1 MTTRAVVKT
10 PTLGLLGT
18 RQAFGA
24 VCVRVARE
32 KTVHVVIVGCG
43 RVGSTLGRELVGAG
57 HTVAVIDRKSE
68 AFSRL
73 GEAFTGQKITG
84 IGFDRDVLIE
94 AGIEKAGA
102 LAAVTNGDNS
112 NILIARVAREEFGID
127 RVVARIYDP
136 KRAEI
141 YERLGIATVAT
152 VKWTSERILRRILPD
167 LPAVEWTDPSAKV
180 VLVER
185 ELPKNLVGSR
195 VLSLDSATARI
206 VAVRRLGAAM
216 IPVADTVIQEGDV
229 AYVAAEIKSLEA
241 FDASLASSN
250 GKGH

>member
-1 MTTRAVVKT
+1 M
-10 PTLGLLGT
+10 
-18 RQAFGA
+18 
-24 VCVRVARE
+24 
-32 KTVHVVIVGCG
+32 HVVIVGCG
-43 RVGSTLGRELVGAG
+43 RVGSTLGRELVAVG
-57 HTVAVIDRKSE
+57 HTVAVVDRKSE

-73 GEAFTGQKITG
+73 GESFSGQKIAG
-84 IGFDRDVLIE
+84 IGFDRDILIE

-112 NILIARVAREEFGID
+112 NILIARVAREEFGIE

-152 VKWTSERILRRILPD
+152 VKWTSERILRRILPE

-185 ELPKNLVGSR
+185 ELPKTLVGSR
-195 VLSLDSATARI
+195 VLSLDSAIARI
-206 VAVRRLGAAM
+206 VSVRRLGAAI
-216 IPVADTVIQEGDV
+216 IPGADTVIQEGDV
-229 AYVAAEIKSLEA
+229 AYVAVEVKSLEV
-241 FDASLASSN
+241 FDASLASTS

>member
-1 MTTRAVVKT
+1 M
-10 PTLGLLGT
+10 
-18 RQAFGA
+18 
-24 VCVRVARE
+24 
-32 KTVHVVIVGCG
+32 HVVIVGCG
-43 RVGSTLGRELVGAG
+43 RVGSTLGRELVAAG
-57 HTVAVIDRKSE
+57 HTVAVIDRKAE

-73 GEAFTGQKITG
+73 GESFTGQKIMG

-94 AGIEKAGA
+94 AGIQKAGA

-112 NILIARVAREEFGID
+112 NILIARVAREEFEIE

-185 ELPKNLVGSR
+185 ELPKAMVGAR
-195 VLSLDSATARI
+195 VMSLDSATARV
-206 VAVRRLGAAM
+206 VAIRRLGAAI
-216 IPVADTVIQEGDV
+216 IPSADTVVQEGDV
-229 AYVAAEIKSLEA
+229 AYVAAEIKSLEL
-241 FDASLASSN
+241 FDKSLVAAN

>member
-1 MTTRAVVKT
+1 M
-10 PTLGLLGT
+10 
-18 RQAFGA
+18 
-24 VCVRVARE
+24 
-32 KTVHVVIVGCG
+32 HVVIVGCG
-43 RVGSTLGRELVGAG
+43 RVGSTLGRELVSAG
-57 HTVAVIDRKSE
+57 HTVAVVDRKAE

-73 GEAFTGQKITG
+73 GESFTGQKIMG

-94 AGIEKAGA
+94 AGIQKAGA

-112 NILIARVAREEFGID
+112 NILIARVAREEFGIE

-185 ELPKNLVGSR
+185 ELPKAIVGTR
-195 VLSLDSATARI
+195 VLSLDSAIARV
-206 VAVRRLGAAM
+206 VAIRRLGSAI
-216 IPVADTVIQEGDV
+216 IPTADTVVQDGDV
-229 AYVAAEIKSLEA
+229 AYVAAEIKSLET
-241 FDASLASSN
+241 FDKSLVVAT
-250 GKGH
+250 GKDH

>member
-1 MTTRAVVKT
+1 M
-10 PTLGLLGT
+10 
-18 RQAFGA
+18 
-24 VCVRVARE
+24 
-32 KTVHVVIVGCG
+32 HVVIVGCG
-43 RVGSTLGRELVGAG
+43 RVGSTLGRELVSAG
-57 HTVAVIDRKSE
+57 HTVAVVDRKAE

-73 GEAFTGQKITG
+73 GESFTGQKIMG

-94 AGIEKAGA
+94 AGIQKAGA

-112 NILIARVAREEFGID
+112 NILIARVAREEFGIE

-185 ELPKNLVGSR
+185 ELPKAIVGTR
-195 VLSLDSATARI
+195 VLSLDSAIARV
-206 VAVRRLGAAM
+206 VAIRRLGSAI
-216 IPVADTVIQEGDV
+216 IPTADTVVQEGDV
-229 AYVAAEIKSLEA
+229 AYVAAEIKSLET
-241 FDASLASSN
+241 FDKSLVVAT
-250 GKGH
+250 GKDH